1 MNNQNSNSLKGVIL
15 PKSIH
20 ETISLVNSDFV
31 FYGSISNF
39 SKNKRKKLKI
49 SSKSTYKDNIWNLC
63 KEHPDLPPPDV
74 TLNFST
80 MQIGLNETLTTPG
93 NAKYLEIA
101 KEFTYSLIT
110 NPPPTYPKW
119 STCCQAITKGFKYLL
134 TFMKNNGIERLSEIS
149 KHDFEIYHKE
159 IREKPLKNN
168 SPVTNYTLETRVDSL
183 TWLFLQSDK
192 LSDGLKVWPFGDYKT
207 KTEWCRANAQMV
219 IPKNCRSTPVIPDSV
234 TKELLTNAI
243 MDLKISDNLKNI
255 NLFRDTLTKNGAKI
269 DYNNLMR
276 KGFTWKEFGLESGRE
291 ISNLESRL
299 ISACYIIIAIFT
311 GMRFH
316 EMAHLKV
323 GTKLNWETRTIKSNK
338 GIKDIHFVKSMTNK
352 LQSKPTP
359 YLWQTVP
366 IVKEAINALEIGLSW
381 RRKKENNVYL
391 FAAKKNTSERIS
403 QATINLTLKFYVKFN
418 SIKHYNDDY
427 WNLTTHQFRKTFSRI
442 MIRQGLGLKELQDQL
457 KHFDIEMTKTYGDI
471 NLYTELQQEKFT
483 VSQELYDEI
492 LSNQLPIIGGGS
504 SEVES
509 WRNEFIGLT
518 KESRKEFLSELPKK
532 ALIEQVGDGLC
543 MFRPAK
549 ALCGGNLDNCLPAD
563 CKNSIIYSQGF
574 LKTLSWRKNEN
585 NRLKVFFPKQP
596 LKLAHINNKNFEID
610 KLINQIKI
618 NEDKDEQE

>member
-1 MNNQNSNSLKGVIL
+1 MSNQNSNNLKGVIL
-15 PKSIH
+15 PKKIH
-20 ETISLVNSDFV
+20 RTISLVNSDFV
-31 FYGSISNF
+31 FYESISNF
-39 SKNKRKKLKI
+39 SNNKRNKLKI
-49 SSKSTYKDNIWNLC
+49 SFKSTYKDNIWNLC
-63 KEHPDLPPPDV
+63 KEHPDLPPQEV

-93 NAKYLEIA
+93 NTKYLEIA

-119 STCCQAITKGFKYLL
+119 STCCNEIKNGLKYLL
-134 TFMKNNGIERLSEIS
+134 KFMKENGIEKLSEIS

-168 SPVTNYTLETRVDSL
+168 SPVTNHSLVTRVGSL

-207 KTEWCRANAQMV
+207 KTEWCRANAQKV
-219 IPKNCRSTPVIPDSV
+219 IPKNRMCTLAIPDPVIR
-234 TKELLTNAI
+234 ELLNTAI
-243 MDLKISDNLKNI
+243 RDLKISDQLENI
-255 NLFRDTLTKNGAKI
+255 NIFRDNLTKNGAKI
-269 DYNNLMR
+269 NYHKLMR
-276 KGFTWKEFGLESGRE
+276 TGFTWKEFGLESGME
-291 ISNLESRL
+291 IRNLESRL

-316 EMAHLKV
+316 EIAHLKV
-323 GTKLNWETRTIKSNK
+323 DNKLNWETRTIKSNQRSK
-338 GIKDIHFVKSMTNK
+338 NIHFVKSMTNK
-352 LQSKPTP
+352 LQSNPTP
-359 YLWQTVP
+359 YLWQTLP

-381 RRKKENNVYL
+381 RRKKDNNVYL
-391 FAAKKNTSERIS
+391 FAAKNKTSERIS

-418 SIKHYNDDY
+418 NIKHHDDF
-427 WNLTTHQFRKTFSRI
+427 WNITTHQFRKTFSRI

-457 KHFDIEMTKTYGDI
+457 KHFDIEMTKIYGDI
-471 NLYTELQQEKFT
+471 NLYTELQQEKFI

-509 WRNEFIGLT
+509 WRKEFIGLT
-518 KESRKEFLSELPKK
+518 KESRDGFLSELPKK

-549 ALCGGNLDNCLPAD
+549 ALCGGNIDNCLPAD
-563 CKNSIIYSQGF
+563 CKNSIIYSKGL
-574 LKTLSWRKNEN
+574 LKTLNWRKNEN

-596 LKLAHINNKNFEID
+596 LKLAHINNKNLEID

-618 NEDKDEQE
+618 NEDKNE